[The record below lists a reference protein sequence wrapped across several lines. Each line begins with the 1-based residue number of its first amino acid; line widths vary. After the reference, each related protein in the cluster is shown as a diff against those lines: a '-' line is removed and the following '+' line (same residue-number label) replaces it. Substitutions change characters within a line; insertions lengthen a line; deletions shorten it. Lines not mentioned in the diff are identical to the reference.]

1 MRTLS
6 ATTFQETINYCFT
19 SVLASMG
26 ASFQNVIYEV
36 LEKKRLR
43 REEIS
48 SRFDDVIKVLIE
60 TLGPSARVL
69 IFKTVEQLYKEYSI
83 PAEVSYDD
91 SLNDRITL
99 LQSRVE
105 AEHLHPKHP
114 PPNEWKTPIRNND
127 R

>member
-26 ASFQNVIYEV
+26 AGFQEVIYEV

-48 SRFDDVIKVLIE
+48 SRFDDVIKVLTE

-83 PAEVSYDD
+83 PTEISYSD
-91 SLNDRITL
+91 SLNDMIIL

-105 AEHLHPKHP
+105 AEHLPPKHLP
-114 PPNEWKTPIRNND
+114 ANDWKAPIGNRD
-127 R
+127 